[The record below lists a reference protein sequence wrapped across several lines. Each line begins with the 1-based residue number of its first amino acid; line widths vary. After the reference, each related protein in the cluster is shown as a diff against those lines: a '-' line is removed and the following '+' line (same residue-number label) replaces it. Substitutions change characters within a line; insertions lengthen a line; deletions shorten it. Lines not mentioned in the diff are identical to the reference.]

1 MDHRVDHTRCNI
13 VALRDRGLGGSEPS
27 GWNQTS
33 PPMMNRAIRSAPP
46 RQSFC
51 YAMCWPLNMESWIF
65 ATVYSMH
72 QYAMSIWVVS
82 WGNAQHYHKCSLEAF
97 FHSKASLIKRISL
110 ANCTCSRN
118 GHVEQSIGTA
128 VSTLACS
135 WNKYH
140 LTMLQFIPRP
150 RPNNHLK
157 FEYIWIS
164 NGQGI
169 ALWREKG
176 SPNQINESPFSG
188 DGLLALHQTCRKV
201 DIVRETANFNHP
213 SRPRSKPQRANKM
226 SIGYGDTMWY
236 SIAPMLRLLPRAFVI
251 SGSSLMYILPA
262 PHKPICK
269 WRFMPNCL

>member
-1 MDHRVDHTRCNI
+1 
-13 VALRDRGLGGSEPS
+13 
-27 GWNQTS
+27 
-33 PPMMNRAIRSAPP
+33 MNRAIRSAPP
-46 RQSFC
+46 QQSFC
-51 YAMCWPLNMESWIF
+51 YAMCWPLNMKSWIF
-65 ATVYSMH
+65 ATVYSMQH
-72 QYAMSIWVVS
+72 YAMSIWVVS
-82 WGNAQHYHKCSLEAF
+82 WGDAQPNHKCSLDASRLFFKSKPHQKDFSCQLHLLKKWTCWAVNWHRYINPGAF
-97 FHSKASLIKRISL
+97 L
-110 ANCTCSRN
+110 
-118 GHVEQSIGTA
+118 
-128 VSTLACS
+128 
-135 WNKYH
+135 NKNIIWQCYN
-140 LTMLQFIPRP
+140 LIPRP
-150 RPNNHLK
+150 RPNTHLK

-201 DIVRETANFNHP
+201 GIVRETANFNHP

-226 SIGYGDTMWY
+226 SIGYGYTMWY

-269 WRFMPNCL
+269 WRNMPNCL